1 MTKTLAQ
8 FQEAFRVTELVIL
21 KNEYWTWSLRPI
33 QSTLGASVISLNEFS
48 TRLSDAPDGAGK
60 SYLEMVKIV
69 ERTLS
74 KCFSYD
80 KINHL
85 MLMMVDSHVHY
96 HVIPRY
102 SSEQSKFDYI
112 WTDEGWPA
120 FPNITKNHFD
130 NNEVLSKLVLQ
141 YIKAETNKG

>member
-8 FQEAFRVTELVIL
+8 FQDAFKVNELKIL

-33 QSTLGASVISLNEFS
+33 QSTLGASVISLNDFS
-48 TRLSDAPDGAGK
+48 IRLSDAPEGAGE

-69 ERTLS
+69 ESTLS

-102 SSEQSKFDYI
+102 SAEQIKFDYT
-112 WTDEGWPA
+112 WTDDGWPT
-120 FPNITKNHFD
+120 FPDITKNHLD
-130 NNEVLSKLVLQ
+130 NNEALLQSVLQ
-141 YIKAETNKG
+141 FIKAKTKKG